1 MSKFNPFADDVLH
14 AAFEEKEGVV
24 MTVSTAELVQIL
36 GGEVEA
42 KMAEIAGVNRDEWT
56 AQNLREVLEG
66 RRTLIKRDPISV
78 IEQCTL
84 HDDL

>member
-14 AAFEEKEGVV
+14 AAFEDKEGVV

-42 KMAEIAGVNRDEWT
+42 QMAEASGIERKNWT
-56 AQNLREVLEG
+56 QNNLTEFKNG
-66 RRTLIKRDPISV
+66 RRTIVQSDSKNTGELVTD
-78 IEQCTL
+78 ETNY
-84 HDDL
+84 